1 MIKLYANNE
10 INKRK
15 WDSCVADSQNGLIY
29 AYAWYLDIVSP
40 NWSALIKEDYKA
52 IFPLPI
58 KKKLGISYIS
68 QPLFTQKLG
77 LFSVNDL
84 EDVKSFLKAIQL
96 ALYDIS
102 NEHIKIYPKDSKANA
117 LNAYQS
123 AKEFE
128 KQGIKVVIG
137 PIFYDSLERLGEINH
152 ITFISLTNKTQ
163 KIPNNTIA
171 FGININSQIDVLN
184 KYFNEI
190 KVSRI
195 LLLSPKNQ
203 FINQIEIIE
212 DSELKLYE
220 VFFYDVSPKKIT
232 NEIEKLTKYQDRKK
246 DLERRIK
253 ILEKSELDKDKHE
266 LKKLEQ
272 KHTLGKVNFDS
283 VFVVDFGERL
293 KSVLAS
299 FMFSDVSSEKINF
312 FTLNQWFDNTLFG
325 ENSLRNLHFPS
336 IDYDN
341 LKKFEK
347 RYFKTYNEK
356 PNEISI
362 LAYDALG
369 LIYYCWSNNNFNFK
383 IDQLFNKNG
392 FKGLQGEF
400 IIKDNLSL
408 QQLKIYKVGE
418 KEFIKVY

>member
-1 MIKLYANNE
+1 M
-10 INKRK
+10 
-15 WDSCVADSQNGLIY
+15 
-29 AYAWYLDIVSP
+29 
-40 NWSALIKEDYKA
+40 
-52 IFPLPI
+52 
-58 KKKLGISYIS
+58 KKLLIFSIITYLLVTINSTADNQNSNENISEDEKILKVGVLL
-68 QPLFTQKLG
+68 PLSGKFENIGQSLLKSIQLG
-77 LFSVNDL
+77 LF
-84 EDVKSFLKAIQL
+84 
-96 ALYDIS
+96 DID
-102 NEHIKIYPKDSKANA
+102 NKNIKIYPKDSKGNA
-117 LNAYQS
+117 LDAYLS
-123 AKEFE
+123 AKKFQEM
-128 KQGIKVVIG
+128 GIEIVIG
-137 PIFYDSLERLGEINH
+137 PIFHESLERLDEINN
-152 ITFISLTNKTQ
+152 ITFISATNKTQ
-163 KIPNNTIA
+163 EIPKNTIA
-171 FGININSQIDVLN
+171 FGINLDSQMNTLK
-184 KYFNEI
+184 KYFDEI
-190 KVSRI
+190 KVSKT
-195 LLLSPKNQ
+195 LLLSPRSDFNYQTESIAKKDILK
-203 FINQIEIIE
+203 FYRTYSY
-212 DSELKLYE
+212 DS
-220 VFFYDVSPKKIT
+220 DPKKIT
-232 NEIEKLTKYQDRKK
+232 GEIEKITKYRERKK